1 MLRRM
6 LLPIALFA
14 VAGSCATNPATG
26 KSMLSLISEN
36 DEIQIGKQ
44 EAEKT
49 KRQLGLYNDPKV
61 QEYVRRVGNELAAVS
76 ERPDLPWEF
85 NVMDDDVVNA
95 FALPGG
101 PVFITRGILTHMN
114 SEAELA
120 SVLGHE
126 IGHIT
131 ARHSVQ
137 QISKAQLA
145 QVGLAAGSIFSKTV
159 AQYSGLAG
167 QGLGVLFL
175 KFGRDAENEADEL
188 GFRYSLKDNYDV
200 REMARMFQTLDRIS
214 AASGGGRIPE
224 WQSTHPNPENRVAK
238 TEERVAKLG
247 RDVTGLKVN
256 REQFLRITDGMVFG
270 KNPRQGFFRGTT
282 FYHPDLKFQFAFP
295 ANWRTSNQVSAVL
308 GQSAEKDAVMQLMLA
323 QGTADEAARK
333 FFAQQ
338 GLTAGEVKKEQ
349 INGLPATSGTFQ
361 AKLEDGSTIRGLATF
376 LTYDGRTYHFMG
388 YSSTARFST
397 TGPLMRQSV
406 QSFKPL
412 TDSAILNVQPAK
424 VKLETVPSDMT
435 LAQFNQRLPSTIPV
449 QQLAIINGIEE
460 GTTLTA
466 GQVVKRVIGGK

>member
-1 MLRRM
+1 MLRRI

-26 KSMLSLISEN
+26 KSMLSLVSES
-36 DEIQIGKQ
+36 DEIKIGKE

-61 QEYVRRVGNELAAVS
+61 QEYVRRVGNGLAAVS

-85 NVMDDDVVNA
+85 NVVEDDVVNA

-137 QISKAQLA
+137 QMSKAQLA
-145 QVGLAAGSIFSKTV
+145 QVGLVAGSIFSKTV

-167 QGLGVLFL
+167 QGLGILFL

-188 GFRYSLKDNYDV
+188 GFRYSVKDNYDV
-200 REMARMFQTLDRIS
+200 REMAKMFRTLDRLS
-214 AASGGGRIPE
+214 ASSGGGRIPE

-238 TEERVAKLG
+238 TQERVAKLG
-247 RDVTGLKVN
+247 RDLTGTKVN
-256 REQFLRITDGMVFG
+256 REQFLRLTDGMVFG
-270 KNPRQGFFRGTT
+270 KNPRQGFFRENT
-282 FYHPDLKFQFAFP
+282 FYHPELKFQFAFP
-295 ANWRTSNQVSAVL
+295 LNWATSNQVSTVL
-308 GQSAEKDAVMQLMLA
+308 SQSPEKDAVMQLTLA
-323 QGTADEAARK
+323 QGTAEEAAQK
-333 FFAQQ
+333 FFSQQ

-349 INGLPATSGTFQ
+349 INGLPATSGTFE

-376 LTYDGRTYHFMG
+376 LTYDGRTYYFMG
-388 YSSTARFST
+388 YSPSARFST
-397 TGPLMRQSV
+397 TGPAMRQTV
-406 QSFKPL
+406 QSFKAV
-412 TDSAILNVQPAK
+412 TDPAILSIRPAK

-435 LAQFNQRLPSTIPV
+435 LEQFNQRLPSTVSV
-449 QQLAIINGIEE
+449 QQLAIINGLEE
-460 GTTLTA
+460 GQTLKS
-466 GQVVKRVIGGK
+466 GQLVKRVVGGK